1 MSRLIAP
8 AIAAL
13 LAASLPTAAAAQ
25 RAPQPVTVVRAG
37 NLFDSETGQMVGPR
51 DILIRGDRVAGVGQG
66 LAAPEG
72 ATVIDLSRCAVL
84 PGLIDAHT
92 HLMLEQRGGEGLS
105 DVAARDQAAQGDVYR
120 VLSGARRGRQ
130 YLEAG
135 FTTVRDLG
143 NSGGYLDLML
153 ERGINDGLVSGPRI
167 YGSGPGLAP
176 AGGQMEPLPADP
188 HQLVGAEYRIVTS
201 PDDARA
207 AVRDAIA
214 RGGDVIKMYPEATP
228 QRTRLSVAEMAAI
241 VSEAKRHHIPVAA
254 HATSDE
260 AIREAVE
267 AGVVSIEHAYEISD
281 ETLRLMASK
290 GVWLVPTDPSL
301 EMALEF
307 TSSWPQQP
315 PREEI
320 EHHLRG
326 ARERLMRAHRLGVRI
341 ALGSDLYVPYGPG
354 RGAGSR
360 ATMDGYVEA
369 GLTPAQALQ
378 AATWEAG
385 RLLGDDGLGTV
396 RPDAWADLVAVEG
409 DPTQDLSPLRAPRLV
424 MKGGRIE
431 AGEASAC
438 SADREPER

>member
-1 MSRLIAP
+1 MSRLTFA
-8 AIAAL
+8 AAAAL
-13 LAASLPTAAAAQ
+13 LAACLPTVAAAQ
-25 RAPQPVTVVRAG
+25 RAPRPVTVVRAG
-37 NLFDSETGQMVGPR
+37 NLFDSEAGRMVGPR
-51 DILIRGDRVAGVGQG
+51 DILIRGDRVAEVGQG
-66 LAAPEG
+66 LAAPDG
-72 ATVIDLSRCAVL
+72 ATVIDLSRCSVL

-92 HLMLEQRGGEGLS
+92 HLLLEQRNGEGLS

-153 ERGINDGLVSGPRI
+153 ERGINDGLVPGPRI

-176 AGGQMEPLPADP
+176 AGGQMEPMPVDP
-188 HQLVGAEYRIVTS
+188 HHLVGAEYRIVVS

-207 AVRDAIA
+207 AVRDAVA
-214 RGGDVIKMYPEATP
+214 RGADVIKMYPEATP
-228 QRTRLSVAEMAAI
+228 QRTRMSVAEMAAV
-241 VSEAKRHHIPVAA
+241 VSEARRHGIPVAA
-254 HATSDE
+254 HATSDA

-267 AGVVSIEHAYEISD
+267 AGVTSIEHAYEISD
-281 ETLRLMASK
+281 GTLRLMAEK

-307 TSSWPQQP
+307 SSNWPQQP
-315 PREEI
+315 PREEL
-320 EHHLRG
+320 ERHLQAGRD
-326 ARERLMRAHRLGVRI
+326 RLMRAHRLGVRI
-341 ALGSDLYVPYGPG
+341 ALGSDLYFPYGPG

-360 ATMDGYVEA
+360 ATLDGYVEA
-369 GLTPAQALQ
+369 GLSPSQALQ

-385 RLLGDDGLGTV
+385 RLLGDDALGAL
-396 RPDAWADLVAVEG
+396 RANAWADLLAVEG
-409 DPTQDLSPLRAPRLV
+409 DPTQGLAPLRSPRLV

-438 SADREPER
+438 AG